1 MRAIKLLV
9 LGDGAVGKTCSLIA
23 YTTNAFPG
31 EYIPTVFDNYSAN
44 VMFKGQAINLGLWD
58 TAGREDYDRL
68 RPLSYPQTDV
78 FFVAFSL
85 VNPSSFENISSKWVP
100 EIRHHM
106 PKTPF
111 VIGGFKLDLRDD
123 PETIKKLASKKQS
136 PITTEMGVKLANDIG
151 AMGYVE
157 FSSLTQQNL
166 KHAFDLCIEVA
177 MSKYDGV
184 PPVPPP
190 KPEMPEFPKRQTES
204 VWLKQLR
211 DSMSNGDS
219 SDIQIVTKD
228 QVHNLQKINLV
239 CQSKLFREYFVRGLH
254 GDLFE
259 EKVDDQQLSLLV
271 TKKDRTN
278 VWVQSQQ
285 SLTAGAEKGVAFSEG
300 RYGHSC
306 VVHDNILYAIG
317 GVATDGSYLENM
329 LRYDLQT
336 RTWLEPL
343 TWGKDVNFPKNN
355 FHSTVQK
362 ADGTILVFGGKSNG
376 YNKNLWSFD
385 VEDLTWKLLTTKGD
399 VPAGRYG
406 HTIVINEE
414 NTKVY
419 LFGGYDNAFGLS
431 NDLYE
436 LDLDTLTWSS
446 IKVTGD
452 ALPEARYGHFSVLH
466 KDKKSNIQL
475 LVFGGRGAKH
485 VLDDI
490 WVFDLKKS
498 KWFELP
504 VAGEK
509 PQGRY
514 GFGAFVSDKELFV
527 FGGFDGKTVVFDDIW
542 AINFMSSKRK
552 WRHLGNGGFLERY
565 YQTINLTPHGIVI
578 FGGRRADHTLCLY
591 VEEGINRGKHFQI
604 HELRSHIQKL
614 TLVEKV
620 AEEKAIPLWINAL
633 LEVSYTKTNPVAL
646 SPFNKKYGEE
656 LCGAHT
662 FQQNLVTFG
671 VDGSFFSDMEVKLLD
686 SIEPAHSFYLL
697 LNPKKSKQILNKHK
711 RVQNPFLCHL

>member
-1 MRAIKLLV
+1 MMSTSPETTSIQLCKNQMVQYLYLV
-9 LGDGAVGKTCSLIA
+9 
-23 YTTNAFPG
+23 
-31 EYIPTVFDNYSAN
+31 
-44 VMFKGQAINLGLWD
+44 
-58 TAGREDYDRL
+58 
-68 RPLSYPQTDV
+68 
-78 FFVAFSL
+78 
-85 VNPSSFENISSKWVP
+85 VNP
-100 EIRHHM
+100 M
-106 PKTPF
+106 
-111 VIGGFKLDLRDD
+111 D
-123 PETIKKLASKKQS
+123 
-136 PITTEMGVKLANDIG
+136 ITRI
-151 AMGYVE
+151 
-157 FSSLTQQNL
+157 
-166 KHAFDLCIEVA
+166 C
-177 MSKYDGV
+177 
-184 PPVPPP
+184 
-190 KPEMPEFPKRQTES
+190 
-204 VWLKQLR
+204 
-211 DSMSNGDS
+211 
-219 SDIQIVTKD
+219 
-228 QVHNLQKINLV
+228 
-239 CQSKLFREYFVRGLH
+239 
-254 GDLFE
+254 
-259 EKVDDQQLSLLV
+259 
-271 TKKDRTN
+271 
-278 VWVQSQQ
+278 
-285 SLTAGAEKGVAFSEG
+285 
-300 RYGHSC
+300 GH
-306 VVHDNILYAIG
+306 
-317 GVATDGSYLENM
+317 
-329 LRYDLQT
+329 
-336 RTWLEPL
+336 
-343 TWGKDVNFPKNN
+343 
-355 FHSTVQK
+355 
-362 ADGTILVFGGKSNG
+362 
-376 YNKNLWSFD
+376 
-385 VEDLTWKLLTTKGD
+385 LTWKLLETKGD

-436 LDLDTLTWSS
+436 LDLDTLIWSP
-446 IKVTGD
+446 IKVTGE
-452 ALPEARYGHFSVLH
+452 AIPEARYGHFSVLN
-466 KDKKSNIQL
+466 KDKRANIQL

-565 YQTINLTPHGIVI
+565 YQTITPTPHGIVI

-697 LNPKKSKQILNKHK
+697 LNIDLLPNITKKDIKQAH
-711 RVQNPFLCHL
+711 QNAKPLPLPFLKEEWTKLKQYFYTRKLPVTKEKCKDLLLIAAKHHMELLMDISCRYFFQLFDVYDIIDTGLQHKIEPVINYALWYFKCNYSVVKENPKFRALSKDIRDKVSADYWPGKAYETEMANWRAEHEKKNSNCLLQ